1 MNNKIATI
9 LVALS
14 VLLGSS
20 IALAQDEN
28 PFLGSWDIDF
38 DESDFGNATVPKNLS
53 RSYGDMGGGTYMYQ
67 VITINQDDTVNITSA
82 HYTYSGEQYP
92 ISSFDD
98 LPNATLISY
107 IKINETTVVYTVHI
121 GGEVNQIGAKFIS
134 PGYQRLTISI
144 QFPNSDQENQIL
156 VFNRRT

>member
-1 MNNKIATI
+1 MNHKIATI

-14 VLLGSS
+14 VVLGSS

-38 DESDFGNATVPKNLS
+38 DKSDFGNTTVPKNLS
-53 RSYGDMGGGTYMYQ
+53 RAYADMGGGTYMYQ
-67 VITINQDDTVNITSA
+67 VVTINQDDTINITSA
-82 HYTYSGEQYP
+82 HYSYSGEQYA
-92 ISSFDD
+92 INSFDN

-107 IKINETTVVYTVHI
+107 NKINETTVIYTVHI
-121 GGEVNQIGAKFIS
+121 GGELNQIGAKFIS
-134 PGYQRLTISI
+134 PGNQRLTISI

-156 VFNRRT
+156 IFNRRT